1 MNYRKCVSVSLATG
15 VMLAVSA
22 CSPAAAPSP
31 TTAPAKPTTAAA
43 APMTAAAAVAASV
56 VPTTA
61 AAAKPSAVASMAAAA
76 TTAPAAAAAPSGPAT
91 KVSIMVGG
99 MDKQIYLPNKLT
111 DALGYF
117 KDENLEV
124 TMIDEPSGVSSE
136 VAVVAGQVDLGSGS
150 YDHTIDLQAQGK
162 SITSVAQLQ
171 AEPGEW
177 VMVSK
182 QKASTIKSPKDWLGV
197 SAGVT
202 SLGSGTH
209 TLMRAVA
216 TNAGIQV
223 SDVNFVQAG
232 AGDTFIAAMK
242 QGRIDVGITTQPTV
256 LRLQKTGDG
265 QVLVDL
271 SKADTTRAA
280 LGGDYPFIS
289 LWGRTEWIN
298 SNKETVQHVVNA
310 YVKTMKWIST
320 HSPQEIADKLP
331 ADYQASDPA
340 AYVQALT
347 DSMGMFTKD
356 GRMPQGGPEFVLK
369 TLSSFNPD
377 LAAKQIDLAK
387 TWDPTFV
394 DNANK

>member
-1 MNYRKCVSVSLATG
+1 MALTA
-15 VMLAVSA
+15 AA
-22 CSPAAAPSP
+22 CSSPAAAPTAAPAAATAP
-31 TTAPAKPTTAAA
+31 TTAP
-43 APMTAAAAVAASV
+43 
-56 VPTTA
+56 
-61 AAAKPSAVASMAAAA
+61 AAA
-76 TTAPAAAAAPSGPAT
+76 TTAPAGAPA
-91 KVSIMVGG
+91 KLSIMVGG

-111 DALGYF
+111 EALGYF
-117 KDENLEV
+117 KDENLDV
-124 TMIDEPSGVSSE
+124 TLIDEPSGVSSE
-136 VAVVAGQVDLGSGS
+136 TAVAAGQVELGSGS
-150 YDHTIDLQAQGK
+150 YDHTIDLQRQGK
-162 SITSVAQLQ
+162 MITSVAQLLQ
-171 AEPGEW
+171 EPGEW

-182 QKASTIKSPKDWLGV
+182 QKAPSIKSPADWLGV
-197 SAGVT
+197 NAGVT

-209 TLMRAVA
+209 TLMRAMA
-216 TNAGIQV
+216 IKAGIQV

-256 LRLQKTGDG
+256 LRLQNTGDA

-271 SKADTTRAA
+271 SKPDTTRAA

-298 SNKETVQHVVNA
+298 SNKDTVQHVVNA

-331 ADYQASDPA
+331 ADYQAGDPQG
-340 AYVQALT
+340 YVQALT

-369 TLSSFNPD
+369 TLSSFD
-377 LAAKQIDLAK
+377 SELASKQIDLSK

-394 DNANK
+394 ENANK

>member
-1 MNYRKCVSVSLATG
+1 MNHRSFVSFGMAAG
-15 VMLAVSA
+15 VVLAVAA
-22 CSPAAAPSP
+22 CSPAATPAP
-31 TTAPAKPTTAAA
+31 TTAPAAKPTTAAA
-43 APMTAAAAVAASV
+43 PTTAPTAAA
-56 VPTTA
+56 PT
-61 AAAKPSAVASMAAAA
+61 AAAKPTAAPTTAA
-76 TTAPAAAAAPSGPAT
+76 TTAPTAASKPTSAPAQAAPA
-91 KVSIMVGG
+91 KLSIMVGG

-111 DALGYF
+111 EALGYF
-117 KDENLEV
+117 KDENLDV
-124 TMIDEPSGVSSE
+124 TLIDEPSGVSSE
-136 VAVVAGQVDLGSGS
+136 TAVAAGQVELGSGS
-150 YDHTIDLQAQGK
+150 YDHTIDLQSKGK
-162 SITSVAQLQ
+162 MITSVAQLL

-182 QKASTIKSPKDWLGV
+182 QKASAIKSPADWLGV
-197 SAGVT
+197 NAGVT

-209 TLMRAVA
+209 TLMRAMA
-216 TNAGIQV
+216 IKAGVQV
-223 SDVNFVQAG
+223 SDINFVQAG

-256 LRLQKTGDG
+256 LRLQKGGDA

-271 SKADTTRAA
+271 SKPDTTRAA

-298 SNKETVQHVVNA
+298 SNKDTVQHVVNA

-331 ADYQASDPA
+331 ADYQAGDPA

-369 TLSSFNPD
+369 TLGSFNTD
-377 LAAKQIDLAK
+377 LDTNKIDLSK

>member
-1 MNYRKCVSVSLATG
+1 MDYRKFLAMSMATG
-15 VMLAVSA
+15 LAVAVTA
-22 CSPAAAPSP
+22 CSPAAAPAP
-31 TTAPAKPTTAAA
+31 TSAPAAKPTTAAA
-43 APMTAAAAVAASV
+43 AAAPTTAPAAAPTAAAAA
-56 VPTTA
+56 P
-61 AAAKPSAVASMAAAA
+61 
-76 TTAPAAAAAPSGPAT
+76 TTAPAAAAKPTAGAPA
-91 KVSIMVGG
+91 KLSIMVGG
-99 MDKQIYLPNKLT
+99 IDKQIYLPNKLT
-111 DALGYF
+111 EALGYF
-117 KDENLEV
+117 KDENLDV
-124 TMIDEPSGVSSE
+124 TLIDEPSGVSSE
-136 VAVVAGQVDLGSGS
+136 IAVASGQVELGSGS
-150 YDHTIDLQAQGK
+150 YDHTIDLQSQGK
-162 SITSVAQLQ
+162 LITSVAQLL

-182 QKASTIKSPKDWLGV
+182 QKASTIKTPADWVGA

-209 TLMRAVA
+209 TLMRAIA
-216 TNAGIQV
+216 IKAGVQV

-265 QVLVDL
+265 QVLIDL
-271 SKADTTRAA
+271 SKPETTRAA
-280 LGGDYPFIS
+280 MGGDYPFIS
-289 LWGRTEWIN
+289 LWGRTEWIAA
-298 SNKETVQHVVNA
+298 NKDTVQHVVNA
-310 YVKTMKWIST
+310 YVKTMKWIAT

-331 ADYQASDPA
+331 ADYQAGDPA

-356 GRMPQGGPEFVLK
+356 GRMPAGGPEFVLK

-377 LAAKQIDLAK
+377 LAAKNVDLSK
-387 TWDPTFV
+387 TYDPTFV

>member
-1 MNYRKCVSVSLATG
+1 MQRTIATLGLVATIVLA
-15 VMLAVSA
+15 A
-22 CSPAAAPSP
+22 CGGATNNAGTSP
-31 TTAPAKPTTAAA
+31 TASTAASASSAATPAPASLT
-43 APMTAAAAVAASV
+43 
-56 VPTTA
+56 
-61 AAAKPSAVASMAAAA
+61 
-76 TTAPAAAAAPSGPAT
+76 
-91 KVSIMVGG
+91 IMVGG
-99 MDKQIYLPNKLT
+99 MDKQIYLPNKLSE
-111 DALGYF
+111 ALGYF
-117 KDENLEV
+117 KDENLDV
-124 TMIDEPSGVSSE
+124 TLIDEPSGVSSE
-136 VAVVAGQVDLGSGS
+136 TAVIAGQADLGSGS
-150 YDHTIDLQAQGK
+150 YDHTIDLQAAGK
-162 SITSVAQLQ
+162 SMTSVAQLLQ
-171 AEPGEW
+171 EPGEW

-182 QKASTIKSPKDWLGV
+182 QKASAIKSPADWLGV

-216 TNAGIQV
+216 IKAGLQV

-242 QGRIDVGITTQPTV
+242 QGRIDVGITSQPTV

-271 SKADTTRAA
+271 SKPETTRAA

-298 SNKETVQHVVNA
+298 ANKDTVQHVVNA
-310 YVKTMKWIST
+310 YVKTQKWIAS

-331 ADYQASDPA
+331 ADYQAGDPG

-369 TLSSFNPD
+369 TLQSFNPE
-377 LAAKQIDLAK
+377 LAAKQIDLSK
-387 TWDPTFV
+387 TWDATYV
-394 DNANK
+394 ENANK

>member
-1 MNYRKCVSVSLATG
+1 MDYRKFLAMSMATG
-15 VMLAVSA
+15 LAVAVTA
-22 CSPAAAPSP
+22 CSPAAAPAP
-31 TTAPAKPTTAAA
+31 TSAPAAKPTTAAA
-43 APMTAAAAVAASV
+43 AAA
-56 VPTTA
+56 P
-61 AAAKPSAVASMAAAA
+61 
-76 TTAPAAAAAPSGPAT
+76 TTAPAAASTAAAKPTAAPAAAAKPTAGAPA
-91 KVSIMVGG
+91 KLSIMVGG
-99 MDKQIYLPNKLT
+99 IDKQIYLPNKLT
-111 DALGYF
+111 EALGYF
-117 KDENLEV
+117 KDENLDV
-124 TMIDEPSGVSSE
+124 TLIDEPSGVSSE
-136 VAVVAGQVDLGSGS
+136 IAVASGQVELGSGS
-150 YDHTIDLQAQGK
+150 YDHTIDLQSQGK
-162 SITSVAQLQ
+162 LITSVAQLL

-182 QKASTIKSPKDWLGV
+182 QKASTIKTPADWVGA

-209 TLMRAVA
+209 TLMRAIA
-216 TNAGIQV
+216 IKAGVQV

-265 QVLVDL
+265 QVLIDL
-271 SKADTTRAA
+271 SKPDTTRAA
-280 LGGDYPFIS
+280 MGGDYPFIS
-289 LWGRTEWIN
+289 LWGRTEWIAA
-298 SNKETVQHVVNA
+298 NKDTVQHVVNA
-310 YVKTMKWIST
+310 YVKTMKWIAT

-331 ADYQASDPA
+331 ADYQAGDPA

-356 GRMPQGGPEFVLK
+356 GRMPAGGPEFVLK

-377 LAAKQIDLAK
+377 LAAKNIDLSK
-387 TWDPTFV
+387 TYDPTFV

>member
-1 MNYRKCVSVSLATG
+1 
-15 VMLAVSA
+15 
-22 CSPAAAPSP
+22 
-31 TTAPAKPTTAAA
+31 
-43 APMTAAAAVAASV
+43 
-56 VPTTA
+56 
-61 AAAKPSAVASMAAAA
+61 
-76 TTAPAAAAAPSGPAT
+76 
-91 KVSIMVGG
+91 MVGG
-99 MDKQIYLPNKLT
+99 MDKQIYLPNKLSES
-111 DALGYF
+111 LGYF
-117 KDENLEV
+117 KDENLDV
-124 TMIDEPSGVSSE
+124 TLIDEPSGVSSE
-136 VAVVAGQVDLGSGS
+136 IAVAAAQVDLGSGS
-150 YDHTIDLQAQGK
+150 YDHTIDLQSQGK
-162 SITSVAQLQ
+162 SITSVAQLL

-182 QKASTIKSPKDWLGV
+182 QKASTIKTPVDWLGA

-209 TLMRAVA
+209 TLMRAIA
-216 TNAGIQV
+216 IKAGLQV

-271 SKADTTRAA
+271 SKQDTTRAA

-298 SNKETVQHVVNA
+298 SNKDTVQHVVNA

-320 HSPQEIADKLP
+320 HTPQEIADKLP
-331 ADYQASDPA
+331 ADYQAGDPA
-340 AYVQALT
+340 AYTQALT

-369 TLSSFNPD
+369 TLQSFNPE

-387 TWDPTFV
+387 TWDPTYAE
-394 DNANK
+394 NANK

>member
-1 MNYRKCVSVSLATG
+1 M
-15 VMLAVSA
+15 
-22 CSPAAAPSP
+22 
-31 TTAPAKPTTAAA
+31 
-43 APMTAAAAVAASV
+43 
-56 VPTTA
+56 
-61 AAAKPSAVASMAAAA
+61 
-76 TTAPAAAAAPSGPAT
+76 
-91 KVSIMVGG
+91 VSIMVGG

-111 DALGYF
+111 ESLGFF
-117 KDENLEV
+117 KEENLDV
-124 TMIDEPSGVSSE
+124 TLVDEPSGVSSE
-136 VAVVAGQVDLGSGS
+136 TAVVASQVEFGSGS
-150 YDHTIDLQAQGK
+150 YDHTIDLQAAGK
-162 SITSVAQLQ
+162 SITSVVQLL

-182 QKASTIKSPKDWLGV
+182 QKAATIKTPADLLGAN
-197 SAGVT
+197 AGVT

-209 TLMRAVA
+209 TLMRAIAVK
-216 TNAGIQV
+216 AGFQV
-223 SDVNFVQAG
+223 SDLNFVQAG
-232 AGDTFIAAMK
+232 SGDTFIAAMK
-242 QGRIDVGITTQPTV
+242 QGRIDVGVTTQPTV

-271 SKADTTRAA
+271 SKPETTRAA

-298 SNKETVQHVVNA
+298 SNKETTQHVVNA
-310 YVKTMKWIST
+310 YVKTLKWIAT
-320 HSPQEIADKLP
+320 HSPQEIAAKLP
-331 ADYQASDPA
+331 ADYQAGDPA

-369 TLSSFNPD
+369 TVSSFNPE
-377 LAAKQIDLAK
+377 LATKQIDLSK

>member
-1 MNYRKCVSVSLATG
+1 MATG
-15 VMLAVSA
+15 MAVAVAA
-22 CSPAAAPSP
+22 CSPAATPAP
-31 TTAPAKPTTAAA
+31 TAAPAKPTTAAA
-43 APMTAAAAVAASV
+43 AP
-56 VPTTA
+56 TTA
-61 AAAKPSAVASMAAAA
+61 AAAAPTAAKPAAA
-76 TTAPAAAAAPSGPAT
+76 TGTPA

-111 DALGYF
+111 ESLGYF
-117 KDENLEV
+117 KDENLDV
-124 TMIDEPSGVSSE
+124 TLIDEPSGVSSE
-136 VAVVAGQVDLGSGS
+136 VAVAASQVDLGSGS
-150 YDHTIDLQAQGK
+150 YDHTIDLQSAGK
-162 SITSVAQLQ
+162 SITSVAQLL

-182 QKASTIKSPKDWLGV
+182 QKASTIKTPADWLGV

-209 TLMRAVA
+209 TLMRAIA
-216 TNAGIQV
+216 IKAGLQV

-271 SKADTTRAA
+271 SKPETTRAA

-298 SNKETVQHVVNA
+298 SNKDTVQHVVNA

-331 ADYQASDPA
+331 ADYQAGDPA

-369 TLSSFNPD
+369 TLQSFNPE
-377 LAAKQIDLAK
+377 LAAKQIDLSK
-387 TWDPTFV
+387 TWDPSYV
-394 DNANK
+394 ENANK